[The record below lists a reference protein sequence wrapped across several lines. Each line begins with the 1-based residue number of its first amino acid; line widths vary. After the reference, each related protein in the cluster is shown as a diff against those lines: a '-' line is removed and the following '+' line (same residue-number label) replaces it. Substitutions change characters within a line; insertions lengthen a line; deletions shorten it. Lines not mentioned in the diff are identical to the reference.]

1 MKRRRDDQREL
12 RNRRWKQFLRRLQE
26 QEWERQRHIWRM
38 GSKVFSEDLEPD
50 EDMDE
55 KQHFTERF

>member
-1 MKRRRDDQREL
+1 
-12 RNRRWKQFLRRLQE
+12 
-26 QEWERQRHIWRM
+26 M

-55 KQHFTERF
+55 KQHFTERL